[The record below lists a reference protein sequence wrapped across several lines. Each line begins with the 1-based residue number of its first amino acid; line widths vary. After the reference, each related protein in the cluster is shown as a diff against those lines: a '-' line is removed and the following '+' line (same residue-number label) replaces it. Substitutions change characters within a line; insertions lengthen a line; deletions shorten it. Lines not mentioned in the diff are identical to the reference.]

1 MDYLERY
8 HDWLEH
14 APLNAEEHAA
24 LAAMRED
31 ADALKSAFGAELAFG
46 TAGIRGIMG
55 LGTNRLN
62 EFTVRRTAQGLAAWL
77 TGTDLPQ
84 KCAIGYDSRHNS
96 RLYAEICAV
105 ALAERGV
112 HVYVYHELAPTPM
125 LSFAVRQLG
134 CGCGI
139 VVSASHNAG
148 AYNGIK
154 CYGPD
159 GCQMT
164 DEPAAIVYDEIEII
178 PYFVPAKESFDFA
191 MASRTVEF
199 IEPALWEKYYETVL
213 NERLATTPSDEL
225 NLLYTPLCGTGNKPV
240 RTVLG
245 RIGVKVDVV
254 KVQELP
260 DGDFKT
266 CEYPNPETDAALNES
281 YKLAR
286 ETHPDLILG
295 TDPDCDRVAV
305 AVPEGD
311 GFRKLT
317 GNELGCLLLDYIL
330 GELTAQGR
338 LPADPV
344 AVRSIVST
352 PLADKVAAKYGV
364 KMRSVLTGF
373 KYIGGEILALEEKG
387 EENRFVFG
395 FEESCGY
402 LKGTYARDKDAVV
415 ASMLTCDL
423 AAKLKR
429 EGRNLA
435 QKMDALYAELG
446 WHEARVISI
455 ELKGP
460 NAMELS
466 AQFMANFRAH
476 TPTALCGIAVTEM
489 TDYAARTT
497 KNCRTGAVMPVTL
510 PKSNVVSL
518 TLGEQGSVI
527 VRPSGTEPKVKLYLT
542 AVDREKAK
550 ALALLDGLAQEL
562 TAFAPQQE
570 KLA

>member
-8 HDWLEH
+8 EFWREN
-14 APLNAEEHAA
+14 APLSDKEREA
-24 LAAMRED
+24 LLAMK
-31 ADALKSAFGAELAFG
+31 ADDDEVKGAFGAELQFG

-62 EFTVRRTAQGLAAWL
+62 EYTVRRTAQGLAAWL
-77 TGTDLPQ
+77 CATSLPQ

-96 RLYAEICAV
+96 RLYAEICAA
-105 ALAERGV
+105 ALAERGI

-125 LSFAVRQLG
+125 LSYAVRQLQ

-164 DEPAAIVYDEIEII
+164 DEPAAIVFREISAI
-178 PYFVPAKESFDFA
+178 PYFVPAKQSFDELLEA
-191 MASRTVEF
+191 KTVEF
-199 IEPALWEKYYETVL
+199 IAPELWERYYQTVL
-213 NERLATTPSDEL
+213 NERVATVPSDNL

-240 RTVLG
+240 REVLG
-245 RIGVKVDVV
+245 RIGVNVDVV
-254 KVQELP
+254 KVQEQP

-281 YKLAR
+281 YKIAVH
-286 ETHPDLILG
+286 THPDLILG

-305 AVPEGD
+305 AVPEDG
-311 GFRKLT
+311 GFRKLS

-330 GELTAQGR
+330 GELSAQGK
-338 LPADPV
+338 LPQSPV

-364 KMRSVLTGF
+364 KIKSVLTGF

-387 EENRFVFG
+387 EEDRFVFG

-429 EGRNLA
+429 EGMNLA

-446 WHEARVISI
+446 YHEAKVISI

-466 AQFMANFRAH
+466 AKFMADFRAAI
-476 TPTALCGIAVTEM
+476 PTELCGIPVTSC
-489 TDYAARTT
+489 TDYQSRITR
-497 KNCRTGAVMPVTL
+497 NMLTGEESAVLL
-510 PKSNVVSL
+510 PKSNVVTL
-518 TLGEQGSVI
+518 VLGEKGSVI

-542 AVDREKAK
+542 AVDLDKGRA
-550 ALALLDGLAQEL
+550 AALLADLA
-562 TAFAPQQE
+562 TAMNAYVP
-570 KLA
+570 K

>member
-1 MDYLERY
+1 MTELERY
-8 HDWLEH
+8 QQWCEQ
-14 APLNAEEHAA
+14 APLDEAGRAA
-24 LAAMRED
+24 LAAMQNDETER
-31 ADALKSAFGAELAFG
+31 KGCFGAELQFG

-55 LGTNRLN
+55 IGTNRLN
-62 EFTVRRTAQGLAAWL
+62 DFTVRRTAQGLAAWL
-77 TGTDLPQ
+77 TSTELPQ
-84 KCAIGYDSRHNS
+84 RCAIGYDSRHNS
-96 RLYAEICAV
+96 RRYAELCAV

-112 HVYVYHELAPTPM
+112 HVYIYHELAPTPM

-148 AYNGIK
+148 IYNGIK

-164 DEPAAIVYDEIEII
+164 DEPAARVFAEIEKI
-178 PYFVPAKESFDFA
+178 PYFLPAEKSFEDFLA
-191 MASRTVEF
+191 EGGVEF
-199 IEPALWEKYYETVL
+199 IAPELWERYYETVL
-213 NERLATTPSDEL
+213 GERLAAIPSDNL

-245 RIGVKVDVV
+245 RIGVNVAVV
-254 KVQELP
+254 PAQEKP

-281 YKLAR
+281 YKIAR

-305 AVPEGD
+305 AVPVGG
-311 GFRKLT
+311 GFRKLS

-330 GELTAQGR
+330 GTMQKAGT

-352 PLADKVAAKYGV
+352 PMADKIAASYGV
-364 KMRSVLTGF
+364 KMRRVLTGF
-373 KYIGGEILALEEKG
+373 KYIGGEILALEQKH

-423 AAKLKR
+423 AAALKR
-429 EGRNLA
+429 EGTNLA
-435 QKMDALYAELG
+435 EHMDALYSRFG
-446 WHEARVISI
+446 WHEARVLSC
-455 ELKGP
+455 ELQGP
-460 NAMELS
+460 DAMEIS
-466 AQFMANFRAH
+466 AGFMAQMRRELPKAV
-476 TPTALCGIAVTEM
+476 CGIAVTSV
-489 TDYAARTT
+489 TDYQARVTRDLVHGT
-497 KNCRTGAVMPVTL
+497 EEAVTL
-510 PKSNVVSL
+510 PKSNVLVL
-518 TLGEQGSVI
+518 QLGEKGTVI
-527 VRPSGTEPKVKLYLT
+527 LRPSGTEPKVKIYLT
-542 AVDREKAK
+542 AVDADRAAAMK
-550 ALALLDGLAQEL
+550 LLDDMAAEMSGYLPKNA
-562 TAFAPQQE
+562 
-570 KLA
+570 

>member
-1 MDYLERY
+1 MTELERY
-8 HDWLEH
+8 QQWCEQ
-14 APLNAEEHAA
+14 APLNEAGRAA
-24 LAAMRED
+24 LAAMQNDETER
-31 ADALKSAFGAELAFG
+31 KGCFGAELQFG

-55 LGTNRLN
+55 IGTNRLN
-62 EFTVRRTAQGLAAWL
+62 DFTVRRTAQGLAAWL
-77 TGTDLPQ
+77 TSTELPQ
-84 KCAIGYDSRHNS
+84 RCAIGYDSRHNS
-96 RLYAEICAV
+96 RRYAELCAV

-148 AYNGIK
+148 IYNGIK

-164 DEPAAIVYDEIEII
+164 DEPAARVFAEIEKI
-178 PYFVPAKESFDFA
+178 PYFLPAEKNFDDFLA
-191 MASRTVEF
+191 EGGVEF
-199 IEPALWEKYYETVL
+199 IAPELWERYYETVL
-213 NERLATTPSDEL
+213 GERLATIPSDNL

-245 RIGVKVDVV
+245 RIGVNVTVV
-254 KVQELP
+254 PAQEKP

-281 YKLAR
+281 YKIAR

-305 AVPEGD
+305 AIPVEG
-311 GFRKLT
+311 GFRKLS

-330 GELTAQGR
+330 GTMQKAGT

-352 PLADKVAAKYGV
+352 PMADKIAASYGV
-364 KMRSVLTGF
+364 KMRRVLTGF
-373 KYIGGEILALEEKG
+373 KYIGGEILTLEQKH

-423 AAKLKR
+423 AAALKR
-429 EGRNLA
+429 EGTNLA
-435 QKMDALYAELG
+435 EHMDALYSRFG
-446 WHEARVISI
+446 WHEARVLSC
-455 ELKGP
+455 ELQGP
-460 NAMELS
+460 DAMEIS
-466 AQFMANFRAH
+466 AGFMAQMRRELPKAV
-476 TPTALCGIAVTEM
+476 CGIAVTSV
-489 TDYAARTT
+489 TDYQARVTRDLVHGT
-497 KNCRTGAVMPVTL
+497 EEAVTL
-510 PKSNVVSL
+510 PKSNVLVL
-518 TLGEQGSVI
+518 QLGEKGTVI
-527 VRPSGTEPKVKLYLT
+527 LRPSGTEPKVKIYLT
-542 AVDREKAK
+542 AVDADRAAAMK
-550 ALALLDGLAQEL
+550 LLDDMAAEMSGYLPKNA
-562 TAFAPQQE
+562 
-570 KLA
+570 

>member
-1 MDYLERY
+1 MTELERY
-8 HDWLEH
+8 QQWCEQ
-14 APLNAEEHAA
+14 APLNEAGRAA
-24 LAAMRED
+24 LAAMQNDETER
-31 ADALKSAFGAELAFG
+31 KGCFGAELQFG

-55 LGTNRLN
+55 IGTNRLN
-62 EFTVRRTAQGLAAWL
+62 DFTVRRTAQGLAAWL
-77 TGTDLPQ
+77 TSTELPQ
-84 KCAIGYDSRHNS
+84 RCAIGYDSRHNS
-96 RLYAEICAV
+96 RRYAELCAV

-148 AYNGIK
+148 IYNGIK

-164 DEPAAIVYDEIEII
+164 DEPAARVFGEIEKI
-178 PYFVPAKESFDFA
+178 PYFLPAEKSFEDFLA
-191 MASRTVEF
+191 EGGVEF
-199 IEPALWEKYYETVL
+199 IAPELWERYYETVL
-213 NERLATTPSDEL
+213 GERLATVPSDNL

-245 RIGVKVDVV
+245 RIGVNVAVV
-254 KVQELP
+254 PAQEKP

-281 YKLAR
+281 YKIAR

-305 AVPEGD
+305 AVPVGG
-311 GFRKLT
+311 GFRKLS

-330 GELTAQGR
+330 GTMQKAGT

-352 PLADKVAAKYGV
+352 PMADKIAASYGV
-364 KMRSVLTGF
+364 KMRRVLTGF
-373 KYIGGEILALEEKG
+373 KYIGGEILALEQKH

-423 AAKLKR
+423 AAALKR
-429 EGRNLA
+429 EGTNLA
-435 QKMDALYAELG
+435 EHMDALYSRFG
-446 WHEARVISI
+446 WHEARVLSC
-455 ELKGP
+455 ELQGP
-460 NAMELS
+460 DAMEIS
-466 AQFMANFRAH
+466 AGFMAQMRRELPK
-476 TPTALCGIAVTEM
+476 TVCGIAVTSV
-489 TDYAARTT
+489 TDYQARVTRDLVHGT
-497 KNCRTGAVMPVTL
+497 EEAVTL
-510 PKSNVVSL
+510 PKSNVLVL
-518 TLGEQGSVI
+518 QLGEKGTVI
-527 VRPSGTEPKVKLYLT
+527 LRPSGTEPKVKIYLT
-542 AVDREKAK
+542 AVDADRAA
-550 ALALLDGLAQEL
+550 ALKLLDDMAAEMSGYLPKNA
-562 TAFAPQQE
+562 
-570 KLA
+570 

>member
-1 MDYLERY
+1 MTELERY
-8 HDWLEH
+8 QQWCEQ
-14 APLNAEEHAA
+14 APLNEAGRAA
-24 LAAMRED
+24 LAAMQNDETER
-31 ADALKSAFGAELAFG
+31 KGCFGAELQFG

-55 LGTNRLN
+55 IGTNRLN
-62 EFTVRRTAQGLAAWL
+62 DFTVRRTAQGLAAWL
-77 TGTDLPQ
+77 TSTELPQ
-84 KCAIGYDSRHNS
+84 RCAIGYDSRHNS
-96 RLYAEICAV
+96 RRYAELCAV

-148 AYNGIK
+148 IYNGIK

-164 DEPAAIVYDEIEII
+164 DEPAARVFAEIEKI
-178 PYFVPAKESFDFA
+178 PYFLPAEKSFEDFLA
-191 MASRTVEF
+191 EGGVEF
-199 IEPALWEKYYETVL
+199 IAPELWERYYETVL
-213 NERLATTPSDEL
+213 GERLATVPSDNL

-245 RIGVKVDVV
+245 RIGVNVAVV
-254 KVQELP
+254 PAQEKP

-281 YKLAR
+281 YKIAR

-295 TDPDCDRVAV
+295 TDPDSDRVAV
-305 AVPEGD
+305 AVPVGG
-311 GFRKLT
+311 GFRKLS

-330 GELTAQGR
+330 GTMQKAGT

-352 PLADKVAAKYGV
+352 PMADKIAASYGV
-364 KMRSVLTGF
+364 KMRRVLTGF
-373 KYIGGEILALEEKG
+373 KYIGGEILALEQKH

-423 AAKLKR
+423 AAALKR
-429 EGRNLA
+429 EGTNLA
-435 QKMDALYAELG
+435 EHMDALYSRFG
-446 WHEARVISI
+446 WHEARVLSC
-455 ELKGP
+455 ELQGP
-460 NAMELS
+460 DAMEIS
-466 AQFMANFRAH
+466 AGFMAQMRRELPKAV
-476 TPTALCGIAVTEM
+476 CGIAVTSV
-489 TDYAARTT
+489 TDYQARVTRDLVHGT
-497 KNCRTGAVMPVTL
+497 EEAVTL
-510 PKSNVVSL
+510 PKSNVLVL
-518 TLGEQGSVI
+518 QLGEKGTVI
-527 VRPSGTEPKVKLYLT
+527 LRPSGTEPKVKIYLT
-542 AVDREKAK
+542 AVDADRAA
-550 ALALLDGLAQEL
+550 ALKLLDDMAAEMSGYLPKNA
-562 TAFAPQQE
+562 
-570 KLA
+570 

>member
-1 MDYLERY
+1 MDYLRRY
-8 HDWLEH
+8 QTWREALV
-14 APLNAEEHAA
+14 AEQEA
-24 LAAMRED
+24 LASIAASED
-31 ADALKSAFGAELAFG
+31 ELKSAFGAELQFG

-62 EFTVRRTAQGLAAWL
+62 DYTVRRTAQGLAAWL
-77 TGTDLPQ
+77 SGTDLPQ
-84 KCAIGYDSRHNS
+84 RCAIGYDSRHNS
-96 RLYAEICAV
+96 RRFSEICAA

-164 DEPAAIVYDEIEII
+164 DEPAARVFAAISEI
-178 PYFVPAKESFDFA
+178 PYFVPSKNTFDECL
-191 MASRTVEF
+191 RNGTVEY
-199 IEPALWEKYYETVL
+199 IAPELWERYYQTVL
-213 NERLATTPSDEL
+213 AERLAKTPSDNL

-240 RTVLG
+240 REVLG
-245 RIGVKVDVV
+245 RIGVNVDVV
-254 KVQELP
+254 KVQEQP

-281 YKLAR
+281 YKIAG

-311 GFRKLT
+311 GFRKLS
-317 GNELGCLLLDYIL
+317 GNELGCLLLDYIMDEMTKS
-330 GELTAQGR
+330 GT
-338 LPADPV
+338 LPAEPV
-344 AVRSIVST
+344 AVRSIVSS
-352 PLADKVAAKYGV
+352 PLADKIAAKYGV
-364 KMRSVLTGF
+364 KMKSVLTGF
-373 KYIGGEILALEEKG
+373 KYIGGEILALEEAG
-387 EENRFVFG
+387 EEHRFVFG

-402 LKGTYARDKDAVV
+402 LKGTYARDKDAVI

-429 EGRNLA
+429 EGMNLA
-435 QKMDALYAELG
+435 QKIDALYAELG
-446 WHEARVISI
+446 YHEAKVISL

-466 AQFMANFRAH
+466 AKFMSDFRANV
-476 TPTALCGIAVTEM
+476 PTELGGVAVTVF
-489 TDYAARTT
+489 TDYQARISRDLLSGTET
-497 KNCRTGAVMPVTL
+497 PVTL
-510 PKSNVVSL
+510 PKSNVVAL

-542 AVDREKAK
+542 AVDLDRAAAQARLN
-550 ALALLDGLAQEL
+550 ALIEAMR
-562 TAFAPQQE
+562 AFS
-570 KLA
+570 

>member
-1 MDYLERY
+1 MTELERY
-8 HDWLEH
+8 QQWCEQ
-14 APLNAEEHAA
+14 APLDEAGRAA
-24 LAAMRED
+24 LAAMQNDETER
-31 ADALKSAFGAELAFG
+31 KGCFGAELQFG

-55 LGTNRLN
+55 IGTNRLN
-62 EFTVRRTAQGLAAWL
+62 DFTVRRTAQGLAAWL
-77 TGTDLPQ
+77 TSTELPQ
-84 KCAIGYDSRHNS
+84 RCAIGYDSRHNS
-96 RLYAEICAV
+96 RRYAELCAV

-148 AYNGIK
+148 IYNGIK

-164 DEPAAIVYDEIEII
+164 DEPAARVFAEIEKI
-178 PYFVPAKESFDFA
+178 PYFLPAEKSFEDFLA
-191 MASRTVEF
+191 EGGVEF
-199 IEPALWEKYYETVL
+199 IAPELWERYYETVL
-213 NERLATTPSDEL
+213 GERLATVPSDNL

-245 RIGVKVDVV
+245 RIGVNVAVV
-254 KVQELP
+254 PAQEKP

-281 YKLAR
+281 YKIAR

-295 TDPDCDRVAV
+295 TDPDSDRVAV
-305 AVPEGD
+305 AVPVGG
-311 GFRKLT
+311 GFRKLS

-330 GELTAQGR
+330 GTMQKAGT

-352 PLADKVAAKYGV
+352 PMADKIAASYGV
-364 KMRSVLTGF
+364 KMRRVLTGF
-373 KYIGGEILALEEKG
+373 KYIGGEILALEQKH

-423 AAKLKR
+423 AAALKR
-429 EGRNLA
+429 EGTNLA
-435 QKMDALYAELG
+435 EHMDALYSRFG
-446 WHEARVISI
+446 WHEARVLSC
-455 ELKGP
+455 ELQGP
-460 NAMELS
+460 DAMEIS
-466 AQFMANFRAH
+466 AGFMAQMRRELPKAV
-476 TPTALCGIAVTEM
+476 CGIAVTSV
-489 TDYAARTT
+489 TDYQARVTRDLVHGT
-497 KNCRTGAVMPVTL
+497 EEAVTL
-510 PKSNVVSL
+510 PKSNVLVL
-518 TLGEQGSVI
+518 QLGEKGTVI
-527 VRPSGTEPKVKLYLT
+527 LRPSGTEPKVKIYLT
-542 AVDREKAK
+542 AVDADRAA
-550 ALALLDGLAQEL
+550 ALKLLDDMAAEMSGYLPKNA
-562 TAFAPQQE
+562 
-570 KLA
+570 

>member
-1 MDYLERY
+1 MTELERY
-8 HDWLEH
+8 QQWCEQ
-14 APLNAEEHAA
+14 APLDEAGRAA
-24 LAAMRED
+24 LAAMQNDETER
-31 ADALKSAFGAELAFG
+31 KGCFGAELQFG

-55 LGTNRLN
+55 IGTNRLN
-62 EFTVRRTAQGLAAWL
+62 DFTVRRTAQGLAAWL
-77 TGTDLPQ
+77 TSTELPQ
-84 KCAIGYDSRHNS
+84 RCAIGYDSRHNS
-96 RLYAEICAV
+96 RRYAELCAV

-148 AYNGIK
+148 IYNGIK

-164 DEPAAIVYDEIEII
+164 DEPAARVFAEIEKI
-178 PYFVPAKESFDFA
+178 PYFLPAEKSFEDFLA
-191 MASRTVEF
+191 EGGVEF
-199 IEPALWEKYYETVL
+199 IAPELWERYYETVL
-213 NERLATTPSDEL
+213 GERLATVPSDNL

-245 RIGVKVDVV
+245 RIGVNVAVV
-254 KVQELP
+254 PAQEKP

-281 YKLAR
+281 YKIAR

-305 AVPEGD
+305 AVPVEG
-311 GFRKLT
+311 GFRKLS

-330 GELTAQGR
+330 GTMQKAGT

-352 PLADKVAAKYGV
+352 PMADKIAASYGV
-364 KMRSVLTGF
+364 KMRRVLTGF
-373 KYIGGEILALEEKG
+373 KYIGGEILALEQKH

-423 AAKLKR
+423 AAALKR
-429 EGRNLA
+429 EGTNLA
-435 QKMDALYAELG
+435 EHMDALYSRFG
-446 WHEARVISI
+446 WHEARVLSC
-455 ELKGP
+455 ELQGP
-460 NAMELS
+460 DAMEIS
-466 AQFMANFRAH
+466 AGFMAQMRRELPKAV
-476 TPTALCGIAVTEM
+476 CGIAVTSV
-489 TDYAARTT
+489 TDYQARVTRDLVHGT
-497 KNCRTGAVMPVTL
+497 EEAVTL
-510 PKSNVVSL
+510 PKSNVLVL
-518 TLGEQGSVI
+518 QLGEKGTVI
-527 VRPSGTEPKVKLYLT
+527 LRPSGTEPKVKIYLT
-542 AVDREKAK
+542 TVDADRAA
-550 ALALLDGLAQEL
+550 ALKLLDDMAAEMSGYLPKNA
-562 TAFAPQQE
+562 
-570 KLA
+570 

>member
-1 MDYLERY
+1 MTELERY
-8 HDWLEH
+8 QQWCEQ
-14 APLNAEEHAA
+14 APLNEAGRAA
-24 LAAMRED
+24 LAAMQNDETER
-31 ADALKSAFGAELAFG
+31 KGCFGAELQFG

-55 LGTNRLN
+55 IGTNRLN
-62 EFTVRRTAQGLAAWL
+62 DFTVRRTAQGLAAWL
-77 TGTDLPQ
+77 TSTELPQ
-84 KCAIGYDSRHNS
+84 RCAIGYDSRHNS
-96 RLYAEICAV
+96 RRYAELCAV

-148 AYNGIK
+148 IYNGIK

-164 DEPAAIVYDEIEII
+164 DEPAARVFAEIEKI
-178 PYFVPAKESFDFA
+178 PYFLPAEKSFEDFLA
-191 MASRTVEF
+191 EGGVEF
-199 IEPALWEKYYETVL
+199 IAPELRERYYETVL
-213 NERLATTPSDEL
+213 GERLATVPSDNL

-245 RIGVKVDVV
+245 RIGVNVAVV
-254 KVQELP
+254 PAQEKP

-281 YKLAR
+281 YKIAR

-305 AVPEGD
+305 AVPVGG
-311 GFRKLT
+311 GFRKLS

-330 GELTAQGR
+330 GTMQKAGT

-352 PLADKVAAKYGV
+352 PMADKIAASYGV
-364 KMRSVLTGF
+364 NMRRVLTGF
-373 KYIGGEILALEEKG
+373 KYIGGEILALEQKH

-423 AAKLKR
+423 AAALKR
-429 EGRNLA
+429 EGTNPA
-435 QKMDALYAELG
+435 EHMDALYSRFG
-446 WHEARVISI
+446 WHEARVLSC
-455 ELKGP
+455 ELQGP
-460 NAMELS
+460 DAMEIS
-466 AQFMANFRAH
+466 AGFMAQMRRELPKAV
-476 TPTALCGIAVTEM
+476 CGIAVTSV
-489 TDYAARTT
+489 TDYQARVTRDLVHGT
-497 KNCRTGAVMPVTL
+497 EEAVTL
-510 PKSNVVSL
+510 PKSNVLVL
-518 TLGEQGSVI
+518 QLGEKGTVI
-527 VRPSGTEPKVKLYLT
+527 LRPSGTEPKVKIYLT
-542 AVDREKAK
+542 AVDADRAAAMK
-550 ALALLDGLAQEL
+550 LLDDMAAEMSGYLPKNA
-562 TAFAPQQE
+562 
-570 KLA
+570 

>member
-1 MDYLERY
+1 MTELERY
-8 HDWLEH
+8 QQWCEQ
-14 APLNAEEHAA
+14 APLNEAGRAA
-24 LAAMRED
+24 LAAMQNDETER
-31 ADALKSAFGAELAFG
+31 KGCFGAELQFG

-55 LGTNRLN
+55 IGTNRLN
-62 EFTVRRTAQGLAAWL
+62 DFTVRRTAQGLAAWL
-77 TGTDLPQ
+77 TSTELPQ
-84 KCAIGYDSRHNS
+84 RCAIGYDSRHNS
-96 RLYAEICAV
+96 RRYAELCAV

-148 AYNGIK
+148 IYNGIK

-164 DEPAAIVYDEIEII
+164 DEPAARVFAEIEKI
-178 PYFVPAKESFDFA
+178 PYFLPAEKSFEDFLA
-191 MASRTVEF
+191 EGGVEF
-199 IEPALWEKYYETVL
+199 IAPELWERYYETVL
-213 NERLATTPSDEL
+213 GERLATVPSDNL

-245 RIGVKVDVV
+245 RIGVNVAVV
-254 KVQELP
+254 PAQEKP

-281 YKLAR
+281 YKIAR

-305 AVPEGD
+305 AVPVEG
-311 GFRKLT
+311 GFRKLS

-330 GELTAQGR
+330 GTMQKAGT

-352 PLADKVAAKYGV
+352 PMADKIAASYGV
-364 KMRSVLTGF
+364 KMRRVLTGF
-373 KYIGGEILALEEKG
+373 KYIGGEILALEQKH

-423 AAKLKR
+423 AAALKR
-429 EGRNLA
+429 EGKNLA
-435 QKMDALYAELG
+435 EHMDALYSRFG
-446 WHEARVISI
+446 WHEARVLSC
-455 ELKGP
+455 ELQGP
-460 NAMELS
+460 DAMEIS
-466 AQFMANFRAH
+466 AGFMAQMRRELPK
-476 TPTALCGIAVTEM
+476 TVCGIAVTSV
-489 TDYAARTT
+489 TDYQARVTRDLVHGT
-497 KNCRTGAVMPVTL
+497 EEAVTL
-510 PKSNVVSL
+510 PKSNVLVL
-518 TLGEQGSVI
+518 QLGEKGTVI
-527 VRPSGTEPKVKLYLT
+527 LRPSGTEPKVKIYLT
-542 AVDREKAK
+542 AVDADRAA
-550 ALALLDGLAQEL
+550 ALKLLDDMAAEMSGYLPKNA
-562 TAFAPQQE
+562 
-570 KLA
+570 

>member
-1 MDYLERY
+1 MTELERY
-8 HDWLEH
+8 QQWCEQ
-14 APLNAEEHAA
+14 APLNEAGRAA
-24 LAAMRED
+24 LAAMQNDETER
-31 ADALKSAFGAELAFG
+31 KGCFGAELQFG

-55 LGTNRLN
+55 IGTNRLN
-62 EFTVRRTAQGLAAWL
+62 DFTVRRTAQGLAAWL
-77 TGTDLPQ
+77 TSTELPQ
-84 KCAIGYDSRHNS
+84 RCAIGYDSRHNS
-96 RLYAEICAV
+96 RRYAELCAV

-148 AYNGIK
+148 IYNGIK

-164 DEPAAIVYDEIEII
+164 DEPAARVFAEIEKI
-178 PYFVPAKESFDFA
+178 PYFLPAEKSFEDFLA
-191 MASRTVEF
+191 EGGVEF
-199 IEPALWEKYYETVL
+199 IAPELWERYYETVL
-213 NERLATTPSDEL
+213 GERLATVPSDNL

-245 RIGVKVDVV
+245 RIGVNVAVV
-254 KVQELP
+254 PAQEKP

-281 YKLAR
+281 YKIAR

-305 AVPEGD
+305 AVPVEG
-311 GFRKLT
+311 GFRKLS

-330 GELTAQGR
+330 GTMQKAGT

-352 PLADKVAAKYGV
+352 PMADKIAASYGV
-364 KMRSVLTGF
+364 KMRRVLTGF
-373 KYIGGEILALEEKG
+373 KYIGGEILALEQKH

-423 AAKLKR
+423 AAALKR
-429 EGRNLA
+429 EGTNLA
-435 QKMDALYAELG
+435 EHMDALYSRFG
-446 WHEARVISI
+446 WHEARVLSC
-455 ELKGP
+455 ELQGP
-460 NAMELS
+460 DAMEIS
-466 AQFMANFRAH
+466 AGFMAQMRRELPK
-476 TPTALCGIAVTEM
+476 TVCGIAVTSV
-489 TDYAARTT
+489 TDYQARVTRDLVHGT
-497 KNCRTGAVMPVTL
+497 EEAVTL
-510 PKSNVVSL
+510 PKSNVLVL
-518 TLGEQGSVI
+518 QLGEKGTVI
-527 VRPSGTEPKVKLYLT
+527 LRPSGTEPKVKIYLT
-542 AVDREKAK
+542 AVDADRAAAMK
-550 ALALLDGLAQEL
+550 LLDDMAAEMSGYLPKNA
-562 TAFAPQQE
+562 
-570 KLA
+570 

>member
-8 HDWLEH
+8 RFWLEN
-14 APLNAEEHAA
+14 APLTDKERAEMDA
-24 LAAMRED
+24 LAKNDDER
-31 ADALKSAFGAELAFG
+31 KGAFGAELQFG

-55 LGTNRLN
+55 VGTNRLN
-62 EFTVRRTAQGLAAWL
+62 TYTVRRTAQGLAAWL
-77 TGTDLPQ
+77 SGTELPQ

-96 RLYAEICAV
+96 RYFAELCAC
-105 ALAERGV
+105 ALAERGI

-125 LSFAVRQLG
+125 LSFAVRQLS
-134 CGCGI
+134 CGCGVMI
-139 VVSASHNAG
+139 TASHNAG
-148 AYNGIK
+148 AYNGVK
-154 CYGPD
+154 CYGQD

-164 DEPAAIVYDEIEII
+164 DEPAAVVFNEISKI
-178 PYFVPAKESFDFA
+178 PYFLPAEKSFEA
-191 MASRTVEF
+191 QMAAGRIEF
-199 IEPALWEKYYETVL
+199 IAPELWERYYQTVL
-213 NERLATTPSDEL
+213 NERIAREKSDNL

-240 RTVLG
+240 REVLG
-245 RIGVKVDVV
+245 RIGVNIDVV
-254 KVQELP
+254 KVQEQP

-266 CEYPNPETDAALNES
+266 CEYPNPETDAALNEC
-281 YKLAR
+281 YKIAR
-286 ETHPDLILG
+286 NTHPDLILG
-295 TDPDCDRVAV
+295 TDPDCDRVAI
-305 AVPEGD
+305 AVPWGD
-311 GFRKLT
+311 GFRKLS
-317 GNELGCLLLDYIL
+317 GNELGCLLLDYVL
-330 GELTAQGR
+330 GELSAQGR
-338 LPADPV
+338 LPKDPV
-344 AVRSIVST
+344 AVKSIVSS

-429 EGRNLA
+429 EGMNMA

-446 WHEARVISI
+446 FHEAKVISI

-466 AQFMANFRAH
+466 AKFMSDFRAD
-476 TPTALCGIAVTEM
+476 TPKALCDIPVTVC
-489 TDYAARTT
+489 TDYQSRVSR
-497 KNCRTGAVMPVTL
+497 NMLTGEEAPVTL
-510 PKSNVVSL
+510 PKSNVVTL
-518 TLGEQGSVI
+518 TLGDKGSVI

-542 AVDREKAK
+542 AVDLDQNKAK
-550 ALALLDGLAQEL
+550 TLLAGLADVMS
-562 TAFAPQQE
+562 AYAP
-570 KLA
+570 K

>member
-1 MDYLERY
+1 MNYQELY
-8 HDWLEH
+8 KTWYQT
-14 APLNAEEHAA
+14 APLSEEE
-24 LAAMRED
+24 RIV
-31 ADALKSAFGAELAFG
+31 LKKMDGNDDEMKAAFGAELQFG

-77 TGTDLPQ
+77 SATKLPQ
-84 KCAIGYDSRHNS
+84 MCAIGYDSRHHS
-96 RLYAEICAV
+96 RDYAEICAV
-105 ALAERGV
+105 ALAEKGIKV
-112 HVYVYHELAPTPM
+112 FVYHELAPTPM
-125 LSFAVRQLG
+125 LSYAVRQLG

-164 DEPAAIVYDEIEII
+164 DEPAAIVYKEICDI
-178 PYFVPAKESFDFA
+178 PYFVLPKESFDSC
-191 MASRTVEF
+191 MAKGIVEY
-199 IEPALWEKYYETVL
+199 IAPELWESYYQTVL
-213 NERLATTPSDEL
+213 NERITDTPADNL

-240 RTVLG
+240 REVLG
-245 RIGVKVDVV
+245 RIGVNIDIV
-254 KVQELP
+254 KIQEQP

-281 YKLAR
+281 YKIAR
-286 ETHPDLILG
+286 LTSPDLILG

-305 AVPEGD
+305 AIPEGD
-311 GFRKLT
+311 SFRKLS
-317 GNELGCLLLDYIL
+317 GNELGCLLLDYVL
-330 GELTAQGR
+330 GELSAKR
-338 LPADPV
+338 KLPKEPV
-344 AVRSIVST
+344 AVRSIVSS
-352 PLADKVAAKYGV
+352 PLADKIAAKYGV
-364 KMRSVLTGF
+364 KMKAVLTGF

-387 EENRFVFG
+387 EEARFVFG

-429 EGRNLA
+429 EGMNLA

-446 WHEARVISI
+446 YHEAKVISV

-466 AQFMANFRAH
+466 AKFMSDFRANV
-476 TPTALCGIAVTEM
+476 PVALCGIEVTSF
-489 TDYAARTT
+489 TDYQSRITRDMISGVESA
-497 KNCRTGAVMPVTL
+497 VTL
-510 PKSNVVSL
+510 PKSNVVTL
-518 TLGEQGSVI
+518 VLGEKGSVI

-542 AVDREKAK
+542 AVDLDRNVAK
-550 ALALLDGLAQEL
+550 NLLASLAE
-562 TAFAPQQE
+562 AMNVYIPE
-570 KLA
+570 

>member
-1 MDYLERY
+1 MTELERY
-8 HDWLEH
+8 QQWCEQ
-14 APLNAEEHAA
+14 APLNEAGRAA
-24 LAAMRED
+24 LAAMQNDETER
-31 ADALKSAFGAELAFG
+31 KGCFGAELQFG

-55 LGTNRLN
+55 IGTNRLN
-62 EFTVRRTAQGLAAWL
+62 DFTVRRTAQGLAAWL
-77 TGTDLPQ
+77 TSTELPQ
-84 KCAIGYDSRHNS
+84 RCAIGYDSRHNS
-96 RLYAEICAV
+96 RRYAELCAV

-148 AYNGIK
+148 IYNGIK

-164 DEPAAIVYDEIEII
+164 DEPAARVFAEIEKI
-178 PYFVPAKESFDFA
+178 PYFLPAEKSFEDFLA
-191 MASRTVEF
+191 EGGVEF
-199 IEPALWEKYYETVL
+199 IAPELWERYYETVL
-213 NERLATTPSDEL
+213 GERLATVPSDNL

-245 RIGVKVDVV
+245 RIGVNVAVV
-254 KVQELP
+254 PAQEKP

-281 YKLAR
+281 YKIAR

-305 AVPEGD
+305 AVPVEG
-311 GFRKLT
+311 GFRKLS

-330 GELTAQGR
+330 GTMQKAGT

-352 PLADKVAAKYGV
+352 PMADKIAASYGV
-364 KMRSVLTGF
+364 KMRRVLTGF
-373 KYIGGEILALEEKG
+373 KYIGGEILALEQKH

-415 ASMLTCDL
+415 ASMLNCDL
-423 AAKLKR
+423 AAALKR
-429 EGRNLA
+429 EGTNLA
-435 QKMDALYAELG
+435 EHMDALYSRFG
-446 WHEARVISI
+446 WHEARVLSC
-455 ELKGP
+455 ELQGP
-460 NAMELS
+460 DAMEIS
-466 AQFMANFRAH
+466 AGFMAQMRRELPKAV
-476 TPTALCGIAVTEM
+476 CGIAVTSV
-489 TDYAARTT
+489 TDYQARVTRDLVHGT
-497 KNCRTGAVMPVTL
+497 EEAVTL
-510 PKSNVVSL
+510 PKSNVLVL
-518 TLGEQGSVI
+518 QLGEKGTVI
-527 VRPSGTEPKVKLYLT
+527 LRPSGTEPKVKIYLT
-542 AVDREKAK
+542 AVDADRAAAMK
-550 ALALLDGLAQEL
+550 LLDDMAAEMSGYLPKNA
-562 TAFAPQQE
+562 
-570 KLA
+570 

>member
-1 MDYLERY
+1 MTELERY
-8 HDWLEH
+8 QQWCEQ
-14 APLNAEEHAA
+14 APLNEAGRAA
-24 LAAMRED
+24 LAAMQNDETER
-31 ADALKSAFGAELAFG
+31 KGCFGAELQFG

-55 LGTNRLN
+55 IGTNRLN
-62 EFTVRRTAQGLAAWL
+62 DFTVRRTAQGLAAWL
-77 TGTDLPQ
+77 TSTELPQ
-84 KCAIGYDSRHNS
+84 RCAIGYDSRHNS
-96 RLYAEICAV
+96 RRYAELCAV

-148 AYNGIK
+148 IYNGIK

-164 DEPAAIVYDEIEII
+164 DEPAARVFAEIEKI
-178 PYFVPAKESFDFA
+178 PYFLPAEKSFEDFLA
-191 MASRTVEF
+191 EGGVEF
-199 IEPALWEKYYETVL
+199 IAPELWERYYETVL
-213 NERLATTPSDEL
+213 GERLATVPSDNL

-245 RIGVKVDVV
+245 RIGVNVAVV
-254 KVQELP
+254 PAQEKP

-281 YKLAR
+281 YKIAR

-305 AVPEGD
+305 AVPVEG
-311 GFRKLT
+311 GFRKLS

-330 GELTAQGR
+330 GTMQKAGT

-352 PLADKVAAKYGV
+352 PMADKIAASYGV
-364 KMRSVLTGF
+364 KMRRVLTGF
-373 KYIGGEILALEEKG
+373 KYIGGEILALEQKH

-423 AAKLKR
+423 AAALKR
-429 EGRNLA
+429 EGTNLA
-435 QKMDALYAELG
+435 ELMDALYSRFG
-446 WHEARVISI
+446 WHEARVLSC
-455 ELKGP
+455 ELQGP
-460 NAMELS
+460 DAMEIS
-466 AQFMANFRAH
+466 AGFMAQMRRELPKAV
-476 TPTALCGIAVTEM
+476 CGIAVTSV
-489 TDYAARTT
+489 TDYQARVTRDLVHGT
-497 KNCRTGAVMPVTL
+497 EEAVTL
-510 PKSNVVSL
+510 PKSNVLVL
-518 TLGEQGSVI
+518 QLGEKGTVI
-527 VRPSGTEPKVKLYLT
+527 LRPSGTEPKVKIYLT
-542 AVDREKAK
+542 AVDADRAAAMK
-550 ALALLDGLAQEL
+550 LLDDMAAEMSGYLPKNA
-562 TAFAPQQE
+562 
-570 KLA
+570 

>member
-1 MDYLERY
+1 MTELERY
-8 HDWLEH
+8 QQWCEQ
-14 APLNAEEHAA
+14 APLDEAGRAA
-24 LAAMRED
+24 LAAMQNDETER
-31 ADALKSAFGAELAFG
+31 KGCFGAELQFG

-55 LGTNRLN
+55 IGTNRLN
-62 EFTVRRTAQGLAAWL
+62 DFTVRRTAQGLAAWL
-77 TGTDLPQ
+77 TSTELPQ
-84 KCAIGYDSRHNS
+84 RCAIGYDSRHNS
-96 RLYAEICAV
+96 RRYAELCAV

-148 AYNGIK
+148 IYNGIK

-164 DEPAAIVYDEIEII
+164 DEPAARVFAEIEKI
-178 PYFVPAKESFDFA
+178 PYFLPAEKSFEDFLA
-191 MASRTVEF
+191 EGGVEF
-199 IEPALWEKYYETVL
+199 IAPELWERYYETVL
-213 NERLATTPSDEL
+213 GERLATAPSDNL

-245 RIGVKVDVV
+245 RIGVNVAVV
-254 KVQELP
+254 PAQEKP

-281 YKLAR
+281 YKIAR

-305 AVPEGD
+305 AVPVEG
-311 GFRKLT
+311 GFRKLS

-330 GELTAQGR
+330 GTMQKAGT

-352 PLADKVAAKYGV
+352 PMADKIAASYGV
-364 KMRSVLTGF
+364 KMRRVLTGF
-373 KYIGGEILALEEKG
+373 KYIGGEILALEQKH

-423 AAKLKR
+423 AAALKR
-429 EGRNLA
+429 EGKNLA
-435 QKMDALYAELG
+435 EHMDALYRRFG
-446 WHEARVISI
+446 WHEARVLSC
-455 ELKGP
+455 ELQGP
-460 NAMELS
+460 DAMEIS
-466 AQFMANFRAH
+466 AGFMAQMRRELPKAV
-476 TPTALCGIAVTEM
+476 CGIAVTSV
-489 TDYAARTT
+489 TDYQARVTRDLVHGT
-497 KNCRTGAVMPVTL
+497 EEAVTL
-510 PKSNVVSL
+510 PKSNVLVL
-518 TLGEQGSVI
+518 QLGEKGTVI
-527 VRPSGTEPKVKLYLT
+527 LRPSGTEPKVKIYLT
-542 AVDREKAK
+542 AVDADRAAAMK
-550 ALALLDGLAQEL
+550 LLDDMAAEMSGYLPKNA
-562 TAFAPQQE
+562 
-570 KLA
+570 

>member
-1 MDYLERY
+1 MTELERY
-8 HDWLEH
+8 QQWCEQ
-14 APLNAEEHAA
+14 APLDEAGRAA
-24 LAAMRED
+24 LAAMQNDETER
-31 ADALKSAFGAELAFG
+31 KGCFGAELQFG

-55 LGTNRLN
+55 IGTNRLN
-62 EFTVRRTAQGLAAWL
+62 DFTVRRTAQGLAAWL
-77 TGTDLPQ
+77 TSTELPQ
-84 KCAIGYDSRHNS
+84 RCAIGYDSRHNS
-96 RLYAEICAV
+96 RRYAELCAV

-148 AYNGIK
+148 IYNGIK

-164 DEPAAIVYDEIEII
+164 DEPAARVFAEIEKI
-178 PYFVPAKESFDFA
+178 PYFLPAEKSFEDFLA
-191 MASRTVEF
+191 EGGVEF
-199 IEPALWEKYYETVL
+199 IAPQLWERYYETVL
-213 NERLATTPSDEL
+213 GERLATVPSDNL

-245 RIGVKVDVV
+245 RIGVNVAVV
-254 KVQELP
+254 PAQEKP

-281 YKLAR
+281 YKIAR

-305 AVPEGD
+305 AVPVEG
-311 GFRKLT
+311 GFRKLS

-330 GELTAQGR
+330 GTMQKAGT

-352 PLADKVAAKYGV
+352 PMADKIAASYGV
-364 KMRSVLTGF
+364 KMRRVLTGF
-373 KYIGGEILALEEKG
+373 KYIGGEILALEQKH

-423 AAKLKR
+423 AAALKR
-429 EGRNLA
+429 EGTNLA
-435 QKMDALYAELG
+435 EHMDALYSRFG
-446 WHEARVISI
+446 WHEARVLSC
-455 ELKGP
+455 ELQGP
-460 NAMELS
+460 DAMEIS
-466 AQFMANFRAH
+466 AGFMAQMRRELPKAV
-476 TPTALCGIAVTEM
+476 CGIAVTSV
-489 TDYAARTT
+489 TDYQARVTRDLVHGT
-497 KNCRTGAVMPVTL
+497 EEAVTL
-510 PKSNVVSL
+510 PKSNVLVL
-518 TLGEQGSVI
+518 QLGEKGTVI
-527 VRPSGTEPKVKLYLT
+527 LRPSGTEPKVKIYLT
-542 AVDREKAK
+542 AVDADRAA
-550 ALALLDGLAQEL
+550 ALKLLDDMAAEMSGYLPKNA
-562 TAFAPQQE
+562 
-570 KLA
+570 

>member
-1 MDYLERY
+1 MTYQDRY
-8 HDWLEH
+8 HVWCKS
-14 APLNAEEHAA
+14 APLSEAGVRVLKEMSANDDE
-24 LAAMRED
+24 M
-31 ADALKSAFGAELAFG
+31 KSAFGAELQFG

-55 LGTNRLN
+55 PGTNRLN
-62 EFTVRRTAQGLAAWL
+62 DFTVRRTAQGLAAWL
-77 TGTDLPQ
+77 TSTDLPQ
-84 KCAIGYDSRHNS
+84 RCAIGYDSRHNS
-96 RLYAEICAV
+96 RRYAEICAV
-105 ALAERGV
+105 ALAENGV
-112 HVYVYHELAPTPM
+112 KVYVYHELAPTPM
-125 LSFAVRQLG
+125 LSYAVRQLG

-164 DEPAAIVYDEIEII
+164 DEPAAIVYEKISEIA
-178 PYFVPAKESFDFA
+178 YFVLPESDFDVC
-191 MASRTVEF
+191 MANGS
-199 IEPALWEKYYETVL
+199 IELIAPEMWESYYQTVL
-213 NERLATTPSDEL
+213 AERIANGPSDNL

-240 RTVLG
+240 REVLS
-245 RIGVKVDVV
+245 RIGVNVDIV
-254 KVQELP
+254 KIQEQP

-281 YKLAR
+281 YKIAR
-286 ETHPDLILG
+286 RTHPDLILG

-311 GFRKLT
+311 GFRKLS

-330 GELTAQGR
+330 GEMSAQGK
-338 LPADPV
+338 LPNEPV

-352 PLADKVAAKYGV
+352 PLADKIAAKYGV
-364 KMRSVLTGF
+364 RMKAVLTGF
-373 KYIGGEILALEEKG
+373 KYIGGEILALEEKN
-387 EENRFVFG
+387 EEYRFVFG

-429 EGRNLA
+429 EGMSLA
-435 QKMDALYAELG
+435 QKMDSLYAELG
-446 WHEARVISI
+446 YHEAKVISL
-455 ELKGP
+455 ELTGP

-466 AQFMANFRAH
+466 AKFMADFRANV
-476 TPTALCGIAVTEM
+476 PSELCGIAVTRF
-489 TDYAARTT
+489 TDYQSRIT
-497 KNCRTGAVMPVTL
+497 RDLITGEEADVTL
-510 PKSNVVSL
+510 PKSNVV
-518 TLGEQGSVI
+518 TLVLGDKGSVI

-542 AVDREKAK
+542 AVDKDQNAAKQLCNALSEAMREVS
-550 ALALLDGLAQEL
+550 AL
-562 TAFAPQQE
+562 
-570 KLA
+570 

>member
-1 MDYLERY
+1 MTELERY
-8 HDWLEH
+8 QQWCEQ
-14 APLNAEEHAA
+14 APLNEAGRAA
-24 LAAMRED
+24 LAAMQNDETER
-31 ADALKSAFGAELAFG
+31 KGCFGAELQFG

-55 LGTNRLN
+55 IGTNRLN
-62 EFTVRRTAQGLAAWL
+62 DFTVRRTAQGLAAWL
-77 TGTDLPQ
+77 TSTELPQ
-84 KCAIGYDSRHNS
+84 RCAIGYDSRHNS
-96 RLYAEICAV
+96 RRYAELCAV

-148 AYNGIK
+148 IYNGIK

-164 DEPAAIVYDEIEII
+164 DEPAARVFAEIEKI
-178 PYFVPAKESFDFA
+178 PYFLPAEKSFEDFLA
-191 MASRTVEF
+191 EGGVEF
-199 IEPALWEKYYETVL
+199 IAPELWERYYETVL
-213 NERLATTPSDEL
+213 GERLATVPSDNL

-245 RIGVKVDVV
+245 RIGVNVAVV
-254 KVQELP
+254 PAQEKP

-281 YKLAR
+281 YKIAR

-305 AVPEGD
+305 AVPVEG
-311 GFRKLT
+311 GFRKLS

-330 GELTAQGR
+330 GTMQKAGT

-352 PLADKVAAKYGV
+352 PMADKIAASYGV
-364 KMRSVLTGF
+364 KMRRVLTGF
-373 KYIGGEILALEEKG
+373 KYIGGEILALEQKH

-423 AAKLKR
+423 AAALKR
-429 EGRNLA
+429 EGTNLA
-435 QKMDALYAELG
+435 EHMDALYSRFG
-446 WHEARVISI
+446 WHEARVLSC
-455 ELKGP
+455 ELQGP
-460 NAMELS
+460 DAMEIS
-466 AQFMANFRAH
+466 AGFMAQMRRELPKAV
-476 TPTALCGIAVTEM
+476 CGIAVM
-489 TDYAARTT
+489 SVTDYQARVTRDLVHGT
-497 KNCRTGAVMPVTL
+497 EEAVTL
-510 PKSNVVSL
+510 PKSNVLVL
-518 TLGEQGSVI
+518 QLGEKGTVI
-527 VRPSGTEPKVKLYLT
+527 LRPSGTEPKVKIYLT
-542 AVDREKAK
+542 AVDADRAAAMK
-550 ALALLDGLAQEL
+550 LLDDMAAEMSGYLPKNA
-562 TAFAPQQE
+562 
-570 KLA
+570 

>member
-1 MDYLERY
+1 MTELERY
-8 HDWLEH
+8 QQWCEQ
-14 APLNAEEHAA
+14 APLDEAGRAA
-24 LAAMRED
+24 LAAMQNDETER
-31 ADALKSAFGAELAFG
+31 KGCFGAELQFG

-55 LGTNRLN
+55 IGTNRLN
-62 EFTVRRTAQGLAAWL
+62 DFTVRRTAQGLAAWL
-77 TGTDLPQ
+77 TSTELPQ
-84 KCAIGYDSRHNS
+84 RCAIGYDSRHNS
-96 RLYAEICAV
+96 RRYAELCAV

-148 AYNGIK
+148 IYNGIK

-164 DEPAAIVYDEIEII
+164 DEPAARVFAEIEKI
-178 PYFVPAKESFDFA
+178 PYFLPAEKSFEDFLA
-191 MASRTVEF
+191 EGGVEF
-199 IEPALWEKYYETVL
+199 IAPQLWERYYETVL
-213 NERLATTPSDEL
+213 GERLAAIPSDNL

-245 RIGVKVDVV
+245 RIGVNVAVV
-254 KVQELP
+254 PAQEKP

-281 YKLAR
+281 YKIAR

-305 AVPEGD
+305 AVPVEG
-311 GFRKLT
+311 GFRKLS

-330 GELTAQGR
+330 GTMQKAGT

-352 PLADKVAAKYGV
+352 PMADKIAASYGV
-364 KMRSVLTGF
+364 KMRRVLTGF
-373 KYIGGEILALEEKG
+373 KYIGGEILTLEQKH

-423 AAKLKR
+423 AAALKR
-429 EGRNLA
+429 EGTNLA
-435 QKMDALYAELG
+435 EHMDALYSRFG
-446 WHEARVISI
+446 WHEARVLSC
-455 ELKGP
+455 ELQGP
-460 NAMELS
+460 DAMEIS
-466 AQFMANFRAH
+466 AGFMAQMRRELPKAV
-476 TPTALCGIAVTEM
+476 CGIAVTSV
-489 TDYAARTT
+489 TDYQARVTRDLVHGT
-497 KNCRTGAVMPVTL
+497 EEAVTL
-510 PKSNVVSL
+510 PKSNVLVL
-518 TLGEQGSVI
+518 QLGEKGTVI
-527 VRPSGTEPKVKLYLT
+527 LRPSGTEPKVKIYLT
-542 AVDREKAK
+542 AVDADRAAAMK
-550 ALALLDGLAQEL
+550 LLDDMAAEMSGYLPKNA
-562 TAFAPQQE
+562 
-570 KLA
+570 

>member
-1 MDYLERY
+1 MEYLERY
-8 HDWLEH
+8 QKWCA
-14 APLNAEEHAA
+14 APLTVQEQET
-24 LAAMRED
+24 LRAMEKDED
-31 ADALKSAFGAELAFG
+31 ACKGAFGAELQFG

-62 EFTVRRTAQGLAAWL
+62 DYTVRRTAQGLAAWL
-77 TGTDLPQ
+77 CSTDLPQ

-96 RLYAEICAV
+96 RRYAEICAV
-105 ALAERGV
+105 ALAERGI

-125 LSFAVRQLG
+125 LSFAVRRLG

-164 DEPAAIVYDEIEII
+164 DEPAAVVFREISAID
-178 PYFVPAKESFDFA
+178 YFVPAKQTFTEGLEKGE
-191 MASRTVEF
+191 VEY
-199 IEPALWEKYYETVL
+199 IAPELWEEYYQTVL
-213 NERLATTPSDEL
+213 AERVTDVPASEL
-225 NLLYTPLCGTGNKPV
+225 HLLYTPLCGTGNKPV
-240 RTVLG
+240 REVLS
-245 RIGVKVDVV
+245 RIGVKAEVV
-254 KVQELP
+254 KVQEQP

-281 YKLAR
+281 YKIAR

-305 AVPEGD
+305 AVPVES

-330 GELTAQGR
+330 GEMSKNGT
-338 LPADPV
+338 LPKEPV

-364 KMRSVLTGF
+364 KMKAVLTGF

-387 EENRFVFG
+387 EEKRFVFG

-402 LKGTYARDKDAVV
+402 LKGTYARDKDAVI

-429 EGRNLA
+429 EGTNLCER
-435 QKMDALYAELG
+435 MDALYAELG
-446 WHEARVISI
+446 YHEAKVISM

-466 AQFMANFRAH
+466 AKFMADFRANV
-476 TPTALCGIAVTEM
+476 PTELCGAAVTSV
-489 TDYAARTT
+489 TDYQTRI
-497 KNCRTGAVMPVTL
+497 CRDLVNGTETPVLL
-510 PKSNVVSL
+510 PKSNVV
-518 TLGEQGSVI
+518 TLELGDKGSVI

-542 AVDREKAK
+542 AVDHKKETAK
-550 ALALLDGLAQEL
+550 QLL
-562 TAFAPQQE
+562 E
-570 KLA
+570 KLAEKMSEFLPKNA

>member
-1 MDYLERY
+1 MTELERY
-8 HDWLEH
+8 QQWCEQ
-14 APLNAEEHAA
+14 APLNEAGRAA
-24 LAAMRED
+24 LAAMQNDETER
-31 ADALKSAFGAELAFG
+31 KGCFGAELQFG

-55 LGTNRLN
+55 IGTNRLN
-62 EFTVRRTAQGLAAWL
+62 DFTVRRTAQGLAAWL
-77 TGTDLPQ
+77 TSTELPQ
-84 KCAIGYDSRHNS
+84 RCAIGYDSRHNS
-96 RLYAEICAV
+96 RRYAELCAV

-148 AYNGIK
+148 IYNGIK

-164 DEPAAIVYDEIEII
+164 DEPAARVFAEIEKI
-178 PYFVPAKESFDFA
+178 PYFLPAEKSFEDFLA
-191 MASRTVEF
+191 EGGVEF
-199 IEPALWEKYYETVL
+199 IAPELWERYYETVL
-213 NERLATTPSDEL
+213 GERLATVPSDNL

-245 RIGVKVDVV
+245 RIGVNVAVV
-254 KVQELP
+254 PAQEKP
-260 DGDFKT
+260 DGDFRT

-281 YKLAR
+281 YKIAR

-305 AVPEGD
+305 AVPVEG
-311 GFRKLT
+311 GFRKLS

-330 GELTAQGR
+330 GTMQKAGT

-352 PLADKVAAKYGV
+352 PMADKIAASYGV
-364 KMRSVLTGF
+364 KMRRVLTGF
-373 KYIGGEILALEEKG
+373 KYIGGEILALEQKH

-423 AAKLKR
+423 AAALKR
-429 EGRNLA
+429 EGTNLA
-435 QKMDALYAELG
+435 EHMDALYSRFG
-446 WHEARVISI
+446 WHEARVLSC
-455 ELKGP
+455 ELQGP
-460 NAMELS
+460 DAMEIS
-466 AQFMANFRAH
+466 AGFMAQMRRELPKAV
-476 TPTALCGIAVTEM
+476 CGIAVTSV
-489 TDYAARTT
+489 TDYQARVTHDLVHGT
-497 KNCRTGAVMPVTL
+497 EEAVTL
-510 PKSNVVSL
+510 PKSNVLVL
-518 TLGEQGSVI
+518 QLGEKGTVI
-527 VRPSGTEPKVKLYLT
+527 LRPSGTEPKVKIYLT
-542 AVDREKAK
+542 AVDADRAAAMK
-550 ALALLDGLAQEL
+550 LLDDMAAEMSGYLPKNA
-562 TAFAPQQE
+562 
-570 KLA
+570 

>member
-8 HDWLEH
+8 EFWCGN
-14 APLNAEEHAA
+14 APLSGKEREA
-24 LAAMRED
+24 LLAMKGDDDEV
-31 ADALKSAFGAELAFG
+31 KGAFGAELQFG

-77 TGTDLPQ
+77 SGTTLPQ

-96 RLYAEICAV
+96 RLYAEICAA
-105 ALAERGV
+105 ALAERGI

-125 LSFAVRQLG
+125 LSYAVRQLE

-164 DEPAAIVYDEIEII
+164 DEPAAIVFREISAIT
-178 PYFVPAKESFDFA
+178 YFVPAKQSFDELLEA
-191 MASRTVEF
+191 KSVEY
-199 IEPALWEKYYETVL
+199 IAPELWERYYQTVL
-213 NERLATTPSDEL
+213 NERVATVPSDNL

-240 RTVLG
+240 REVLG
-245 RIGVKVDVV
+245 RIGVNVNVV
-254 KVQELP
+254 KVQEQP

-281 YKLAR
+281 YKIAVH
-286 ETHPDLILG
+286 THPDLILG

-305 AVPEGD
+305 AVPEDG
-311 GFRKLT
+311 GFRKLS

-330 GELTAQGR
+330 GELSAQGK
-338 LPADPV
+338 LPQSPV

-364 KMRSVLTGF
+364 KMKAVLTGF

-387 EENRFVFG
+387 EEDRFVFG

-429 EGRNLA
+429 EGMNLA

-446 WHEARVISI
+446 YHEAKVISI

-466 AQFMANFRAH
+466 AKFMADFRAAI
-476 TPTALCGIAVTEM
+476 PTELCGIPVTSC
-489 TDYAARTT
+489 TDYQSRITR
-497 KNCRTGAVMPVTL
+497 NMLTGEESAVLL
-510 PKSNVVSL
+510 PKSNVVTL
-518 TLGEQGSVI
+518 VLGEKGSVI

-542 AVDREKAK
+542 AVDLDKGRA
-550 ALALLDGLAQEL
+550 AALLADLAD
-562 TAFAPQQE
+562 AMNAYVP
-570 KLA
+570 K

>member
-1 MDYLERY
+1 MTDLERY
-8 HDWLEH
+8 QTWCDA
-14 APLNAEEHAA
+14 APLDEAQKQL
-24 LAAMRED
+24 LAAMAWDENER
-31 ADALKSAFGAELAFG
+31 KGCFGAELQFG

-62 EFTVRRTAQGLAAWL
+62 DFTVRRTAQGLAAWL
-77 TGTDLPQ
+77 SSTELPQ

-96 RLYAEICAV
+96 RRYAELCAV
-105 ALAERGV
+105 ALAEKGV

-125 LSFAVRQLG
+125 LSYAVRQLG

-164 DEPAAIVYDEIEII
+164 DEPAARVFAEISKI
-178 PYFVPAKESFDFA
+178 PYFVPAEKSFEEFL
-191 MASRTVEF
+191 TEGKVEL
-199 IEPALWEKYYETVL
+199 IQPSLWEAYYETVL
-213 NERLATTPSDEL
+213 AERLAQTPSDNL
-225 NLLYTPLCGTGNKPV
+225 RLLYTPLCGTGNKPV

-245 RIGVKVDVV
+245 RIGVQVDVV
-254 KVQELP
+254 KVQEQP

-281 YKLAR
+281 YKIAR

-305 AVPEGD
+305 AVPVAD
-311 GFRKLT
+311 GFRKLS

-330 GELTAQGR
+330 GTLKAQGK

-352 PLADKVAAKYGV
+352 PLADKIAAKYGV
-364 KMRSVLTGF
+364 KMRTVLTGF
-373 KYIGGEILALEEKG
+373 KYIGGEILALEGKG
-387 EENRFVFG
+387 EEHRFVFG

-415 ASMLTCDL
+415 ASMLTCDM
-423 AAKLKR
+423 AAAAKR
-429 EGRNLA
+429 EGKSLA
-435 QKMDALYAELG
+435 DKMDDLYRELG
-446 WHEARVISI
+446 WHEAKVISC
-455 ELKGP
+455 ELAGP
-460 NAMELS
+460 NAMEIS
-466 AQFMANFRAH
+466 AKFMSDFRSAI
-476 TPTALCGIAVTEM
+476 PTALCGIAVTAY
-489 TDYAARTT
+489 TDYQARTRKDLT
-497 KNCRTGAVMPVTL
+497 TGGETPVKL
-510 PKSNVVSL
+510 PKSNVIVL
-518 TLGEQGSVI
+518 ELDGKGSVI
-527 VRPSGTEPKVKLYLT
+527 LRPSGTEPKIKVYLT
-542 AVDREKAK
+542 AVDHSKA
-550 ALALLDGLAQEL
+550 AAQALLEAL
-562 TAFAPQQE
+562 TETMSAYLP
-570 KLA
+570 K

>member
-1 MDYLERY
+1 MTELERY
-8 HDWLEH
+8 QQWCEQ
-14 APLNAEEHAA
+14 APLNEAGRAA
-24 LAAMRED
+24 LAAMQNDETER
-31 ADALKSAFGAELAFG
+31 KGCFGAELQFG

-55 LGTNRLN
+55 IGTNRLN
-62 EFTVRRTAQGLAAWL
+62 DFTVRRTAQGLAAWL
-77 TGTDLPQ
+77 TSTELPQ
-84 KCAIGYDSRHNS
+84 RCAIGYDSRHNS
-96 RLYAEICAV
+96 RRYAELCAV

-148 AYNGIK
+148 IYNGIK

-164 DEPAAIVYDEIEII
+164 DEPAARVFGEIEKI
-178 PYFVPAKESFDFA
+178 PYFLPAEKSFEDFLA
-191 MASRTVEF
+191 EGGVEF
-199 IEPALWEKYYETVL
+199 IAPELWERYYETVL
-213 NERLATTPSDEL
+213 GERLATVPSDNL

-245 RIGVKVDVV
+245 RIGVNVAVV
-254 KVQELP
+254 PAQEKP

-281 YKLAR
+281 YKIAR

-305 AVPEGD
+305 AVPVEGS
-311 GFRKLT
+311 FRKLS

-330 GELTAQGR
+330 GTMQKAGT

-352 PLADKVAAKYGV
+352 PMADKIAASYGV
-364 KMRSVLTGF
+364 KMRRVLTGF
-373 KYIGGEILALEEKG
+373 KYIGGEILALEQKH

-423 AAKLKR
+423 AAALKR
-429 EGRNLA
+429 EGKNLA
-435 QKMDALYAELG
+435 EHMDALYSRFG
-446 WHEARVISI
+446 WHEARVLSC
-455 ELKGP
+455 ELQGP
-460 NAMELS
+460 DAMEIS
-466 AQFMANFRAH
+466 AGFMAQMRRELPKAV
-476 TPTALCGIAVTEM
+476 CGIAVTSV
-489 TDYAARTT
+489 TDYQARVTRDLVHGT
-497 KNCRTGAVMPVTL
+497 EEAVTL
-510 PKSNVVSL
+510 PKSNVLVL
-518 TLGEQGSVI
+518 QLGEKGTVI
-527 VRPSGTEPKVKLYLT
+527 LRPSGTEPKVKIYLT
-542 AVDREKAK
+542 AVDADRAAAMK
-550 ALALLDGLAQEL
+550 LLDDMAAEMSGYLPKNA
-562 TAFAPQQE
+562 
-570 KLA
+570 

>member
-1 MDYLERY
+1 MTELERY
-8 HDWLEH
+8 QQWCEQ
-14 APLNAEEHAA
+14 APLNEAGRAA
-24 LAAMRED
+24 LAAMQNDETER
-31 ADALKSAFGAELAFG
+31 KGCFGAELQFG

-55 LGTNRLN
+55 IGTNRLN
-62 EFTVRRTAQGLAAWL
+62 DFTVRRTAQGLAAWL
-77 TGTDLPQ
+77 TSTELPQ
-84 KCAIGYDSRHNS
+84 RCAIGYDSRHNS
-96 RLYAEICAV
+96 RRYAELCAV

-148 AYNGIK
+148 IYNGIK

-164 DEPAAIVYDEIEII
+164 DEPAARVFAEIEKI
-178 PYFVPAKESFDFA
+178 PYFLPAEKSFEDFLA
-191 MASRTVEF
+191 EGGVEF
-199 IEPALWEKYYETVL
+199 IAPELWERYYETVL
-213 NERLATTPSDEL
+213 GERLATAPSDNL

-245 RIGVKVDVV
+245 RIGVNVAVV
-254 KVQELP
+254 PAQEKP

-281 YKLAR
+281 YKIAR

-305 AVPEGD
+305 AVPVGG
-311 GFRKLT
+311 GFRKLS

-330 GELTAQGR
+330 GTMQKAGT

-352 PLADKVAAKYGV
+352 PMADKIAASYGV
-364 KMRSVLTGF
+364 KMRRVLTGF
-373 KYIGGEILALEEKG
+373 KYIGGEILALEQKH

-423 AAKLKR
+423 AAALKR
-429 EGRNLA
+429 EGTNLA
-435 QKMDALYAELG
+435 EHMDALYSRFG
-446 WHEARVISI
+446 WHEARVLSC
-455 ELKGP
+455 ELQGP
-460 NAMELS
+460 DAMEIS
-466 AQFMANFRAH
+466 AGFMAQMRRELPKAV
-476 TPTALCGIAVTEM
+476 CGIAVTSV
-489 TDYAARTT
+489 TDYQARVTRDLVHGT
-497 KNCRTGAVMPVTL
+497 EEAVTL
-510 PKSNVVSL
+510 PKSNVLVL
-518 TLGEQGSVI
+518 QLGEKGTVI
-527 VRPSGTEPKVKLYLT
+527 LRPSGTEPKVKIYLT
-542 AVDREKAK
+542 AVDADRAAAMK
-550 ALALLDGLAQEL
+550 LLDDMAAEMSGYLPKNA
-562 TAFAPQQE
+562 
-570 KLA
+570 

>member
-1 MDYLERY
+1 MTELERY
-8 HDWLEH
+8 QQWCEQ
-14 APLNAEEHAA
+14 APLDEAGRAA
-24 LAAMRED
+24 LAAMQNDETER
-31 ADALKSAFGAELAFG
+31 KGCFGAELQFG

-55 LGTNRLN
+55 IGTNRLN
-62 EFTVRRTAQGLAAWL
+62 DFTVRRTAQGLAAWL
-77 TGTDLPQ
+77 TSTELPQ
-84 KCAIGYDSRHNS
+84 RCAIGYDSRHNS
-96 RLYAEICAV
+96 RRYAELCAV

-148 AYNGIK
+148 IYNGIK

-164 DEPAAIVYDEIEII
+164 DEPAARVFAEIEKI
-178 PYFVPAKESFDFA
+178 PYFLPAEKSFEDFLA
-191 MASRTVEF
+191 EGGVEF
-199 IEPALWEKYYETVL
+199 IAAELWESYYETVL
-213 NERLATTPSDEL
+213 GERLATVPSDNL

-245 RIGVKVDVV
+245 RIGVNVAVV
-254 KVQELP
+254 PAQEKP

-281 YKLAR
+281 YKIAR

-305 AVPEGD
+305 AVPVEGS
-311 GFRKLT
+311 FRKLS

-330 GELTAQGR
+330 GTMQKAGT

-352 PLADKVAAKYGV
+352 PMADKIAASYGV
-364 KMRSVLTGF
+364 KMRRVLTGF
-373 KYIGGEILALEEKG
+373 KYIGGEILALEQKH

-423 AAKLKR
+423 AAALKR
-429 EGRNLA
+429 EGKNLA
-435 QKMDALYAELG
+435 EHMDALYSRFG
-446 WHEARVISI
+446 WHEARVLSC
-455 ELKGP
+455 ELQGP
-460 NAMELS
+460 DAMEIS
-466 AQFMANFRAH
+466 AGFMAQMRRELPKAV
-476 TPTALCGIAVTEM
+476 CGIAVTSV
-489 TDYAARTT
+489 TDYQARVTRDLVHGT
-497 KNCRTGAVMPVTL
+497 EEAVTL
-510 PKSNVVSL
+510 PKSNVLVL
-518 TLGEQGSVI
+518 QLGEKGTVI
-527 VRPSGTEPKVKLYLT
+527 LRPSGTEPKVKIYLT
-542 AVDREKAK
+542 AVDADRAA
-550 ALALLDGLAQEL
+550 ALKLLDDMAAEMSGYLPKNA
-562 TAFAPQQE
+562 
-570 KLA
+570 

>member
-1 MDYLERY
+1 MTELERY
-8 HDWLEH
+8 QQWCEQ
-14 APLNAEEHAA
+14 APLNEAGRAA
-24 LAAMRED
+24 LAAMQNDETER
-31 ADALKSAFGAELAFG
+31 KGCFGAELQFG

-55 LGTNRLN
+55 IGTNRLN
-62 EFTVRRTAQGLAAWL
+62 DFTVRRTAQGLAAWL
-77 TGTDLPQ
+77 TSTELPQ
-84 KCAIGYDSRHNS
+84 RCAIGYDSRHNS
-96 RLYAEICAV
+96 RRYAELCAV

-148 AYNGIK
+148 IYNGIK

-164 DEPAAIVYDEIEII
+164 DEPAARVFAEIEKI
-178 PYFVPAKESFDFA
+178 PYFLPAEKSFEDFLA
-191 MASRTVEF
+191 EGGVEF
-199 IEPALWEKYYETVL
+199 IAPELWERYYETVL
-213 NERLATTPSDEL
+213 GERLAAIPSDNL

-245 RIGVKVDVV
+245 RIGVNVAVV
-254 KVQELP
+254 PAQEKP

-266 CEYPNPETDAALNES
+266 CEYPNPETDAVLNES
-281 YKLAR
+281 YKIAR

-305 AVPEGD
+305 AVPVGG
-311 GFRKLT
+311 GFRKLS

-330 GELTAQGR
+330 GTMQKAGT

-352 PLADKVAAKYGV
+352 PMADKIAASYGV
-364 KMRSVLTGF
+364 KMRRVLTGF
-373 KYIGGEILALEEKG
+373 KYIGGEILALEQKH

-423 AAKLKR
+423 AAALKR
-429 EGRNLA
+429 EGTNLA
-435 QKMDALYAELG
+435 EHMDALYSRFG
-446 WHEARVISI
+446 WHEARVLSC
-455 ELKGP
+455 ELQGP
-460 NAMELS
+460 DAMEIS
-466 AQFMANFRAH
+466 AGFMAQMRRELPKAV
-476 TPTALCGIAVTEM
+476 CGIAVTSV
-489 TDYAARTT
+489 TDYQARVTRDLVHGT
-497 KNCRTGAVMPVTL
+497 EEAVTL
-510 PKSNVVSL
+510 PKSNVLVL
-518 TLGEQGSVI
+518 QLGEKGTVI
-527 VRPSGTEPKVKLYLT
+527 LRPSGTEPKVKIYLT
-542 AVDREKAK
+542 AVDADRAAAMK
-550 ALALLDGLAQEL
+550 LLDDMAAEMSGYLPKNA
-562 TAFAPQQE
+562 
-570 KLA
+570 